1 MSDTPWAELLGWDE
15 GDLQDLRFVGYSY
28 VKQGHYETALKFFE
42 ALIVLDRTSAY
53 DHQTLGAIY
62 LEMGEND
69 KALKMIDKALL
80 LDPTHEV
87 TLLNRAK
94 ALFLLGY
101 NERAKKLASN
111 LLRAKNPSLAQNADA
126 LLLAY
131 STQ

>member
-1 MSDTPWAELLGWDE
+1 MSETRWAELLGWD
-15 GDLQDLRFVGYSY
+15 GNDLQDLRFVGYSY
-28 VKQGHYETALKFFE
+28 IKQGHYETALKFFE
-42 ALIVLDRTSAY
+42 ALIVLDRNSAY

-62 LEMGEND
+62 LEMGENN

-80 LDPTHEV
+80 LDPTHEP

-101 NERAKKLASN
+101 TERAKKLAFD
-111 LLRAKNPSLAQNADA
+111 LTKAKNSTLAQNADA

-131 STQ
+131 R